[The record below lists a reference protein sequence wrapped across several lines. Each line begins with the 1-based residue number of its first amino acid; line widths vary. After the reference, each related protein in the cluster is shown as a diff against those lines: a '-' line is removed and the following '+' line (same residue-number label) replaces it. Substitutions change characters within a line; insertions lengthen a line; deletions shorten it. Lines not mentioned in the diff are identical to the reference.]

1 MYSAEDFDNAKMRIL
16 KYIMF
21 KKRSEYEIR
30 NKFSN
35 TFELEILEDAIDYL
49 KEAGYI
55 NDKEYIE
62 RFVNEYK
69 ALKNRSIKELKYKL
83 ISKGIDKNL
92 QDDYFYN
99 NKEELNEY
107 EIKSATNIILKKKAA
122 MDKEQIK
129 QYLYKKGYKSENI
142 NTALEEY

>member
-16 KYIMF
+16 KYIMY

-35 TFELEILEDAIDYL
+35 TIELELLEDSINYL

-55 NDKEYIE
+55 DDKEYIE
-62 RFVNEYK
+62 KFVNEYK

-92 QDDYFYN
+92 QEDYFYN

-107 EIKSATNIILKKKAA
+107 EIKSATNIILKKKSTI
-122 MDKEQIK
+122 DKEGIK